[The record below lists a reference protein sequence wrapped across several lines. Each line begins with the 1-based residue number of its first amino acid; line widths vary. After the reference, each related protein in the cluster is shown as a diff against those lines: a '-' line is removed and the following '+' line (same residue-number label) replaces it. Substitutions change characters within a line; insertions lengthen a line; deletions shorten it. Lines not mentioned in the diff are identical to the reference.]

1 MTTVDAAL
9 RCPVCRGGLERRVL
23 GPAASLRC
31 ARRHTFDVAR
41 QGYVHLAPGGTR
53 HEGDP
58 AELVALRAD
67 FLTAGHYDFLSEA
80 LAVAARPYLQ
90 APDAL
95 VVEAGAGT
103 AQNLA
108 RVLDAAPEAAG
119 IAFDVSKPALR
130 RAARAHPRAVAA
142 LVDTWGPWPLVDACA
157 EVVLDV
163 FAPRNAAEF
172 RRVLAPDGALIVVTP
187 LPEHLTELVR
197 ALGLLDVAAD
207 KAERVEGTL
216 AAYFE
221 RVDRTEM
228 RRVLSLSP
236 AEAAALARMGPSGF
250 HRSAEAVQAVL
261 QASGPTIAVTAAV
274 ALEVWRIPEGLPDKT
289 VAITASG

>member
-1 MTTVDAAL
+1 VTAVDAAL
-9 RCPVCRGGLERRVL
+9 RCPVCRDPLDRRVS

-31 ARRHTFDVAR
+31 ARGHTFDVAR

-58 AELVALRAD
+58 AELIALRAD
-67 FLTAGHYDFLSEA
+67 FLSAGHYDFLSEA
-80 LAVAARPYLQ
+80 LAAAAARFLRTPG
-90 APDAL
+90 AL

-103 AQNLA
+103 AHHLA
-108 RVLDAAPEAAG
+108 RVLEGAPEAVGLAL
-119 IAFDVSKPALR
+119 DVSKPALK
-130 RAARAHPRAVAA
+130 RAARVHPRAAA
-142 LVDTWGPWPLVDACA
+142 ASVDTWGPWPLADGCA
-157 EVVLDV
+157 AVVLDV
-163 FAPRNAAEF
+163 FAPRNPAEF

-207 KAERVEGTL
+207 KAERVEGRL
-216 AAYFE
+216 GIHFE

-236 AEAAALARMGPSGF
+236 ADAAALARMGPSGF
-250 HRSAEAVQAVL
+250 HRSAEAVRAALGTVG
-261 QASGPTIAVTAAV
+261 STVAVTAAV
-274 ALEVWRIPEGLPDKT
+274 ALEVWRPVSPRP
-289 VAITASG
+289 

>member
-9 RCPVCRGGLERRVL
+9 RCPVCRDPLDRRVS

-31 ARRHTFDVAR
+31 ARGHTFDVAR

-58 AELVALRAD
+58 AELIALRAD
-67 FLTAGHYDFLSEA
+67 FLSAGHYDFLSEA
-80 LAVAARPYLQ
+80 LAGAAGPFLRDPG
-90 APDAL
+90 AL

-103 AQNLA
+103 AHHLA
-108 RVLDAAPEAAG
+108 RVLEGAPEAVGLAL
-119 IAFDVSKPALR
+119 DVSKPALK
-130 RAARAHPRAVAA
+130 RAARVHPRAAAA
-142 LVDTWGPWPLVDACA
+142 LVDTWGPWPLADACA
-157 EVVLDV
+157 AVVLDA
-163 FAPRNAAEF
+163 FAPRNPAEF

-207 KAERVEGTL
+207 KAERVEGRLGTH
-216 AAYFE
+216 FE
-221 RVDRTEM
+221 RVGRTEM

-236 AEAAALARMGPSGF
+236 ADAAALARMGPSGF
-250 HRSAEAVQAVL
+250 HRSAEAVRAALGAEGSTV
-261 QASGPTIAVTAAV
+261 AVTAAV
-274 ALEVWRIPEGLPDKT
+274 ALEVWRPVSPRT
-289 VAITASG
+289 